1 MLRRSLWRC
10 ASVLSICLAASA
22 GEYRFSG
29 PYTHDNLTIFLI
41 HGGPVQD
48 SKTIRFPLTKAHVV
62 SAAAP
67 APAPITAPK
76 PPGDRSERRSET
88 CSRLHA
94 PDSPVVRQVAIGG
107 MVAPDLRRSSLRT

>member
-22 GEYRFSG
+22 GEYRFSA

-41 HGGPVQD
+41 HGGPVQH
-48 SKTIRFPLTKAHVV
+48 SKTIRFPVTKAHVV
-62 SAAAP
+62 PAAAP

-76 PPGDRSERRSET
+76 PTGDRSERRSET
-88 CSRLHA
+88 CSRPPA
-94 PDSPVVRQVAIGG
+94 PDSPVVRQVAIVG
-107 MVAPDLRRSSLRT
+107 MVAPDLRRGSLRT